1 LYEIVDGLTRLMAP
15 VLTFMAAEVWDF
27 LPGGGRRE
35 DNVCVALFPELKPER
50 VEDKDLAE
58 KWDKVL
64 RVRGE
69 LTKALEIA
77 RRDKVIGHSLEA
89 EVVVAADGALGDFLV
104 ANWQTVQSVAIVSGL
119 ELLDSLPEPGFVST
133 ELPELSVLV
142 RPARGGKCERCWLRS
157 EELGSDAV
165 HPSLCPRCTAV
176 VVDH

>member
-1 LYEIVDGLTRLMAP
+1 MAP

-27 LPGGGRRE
+27 LPGVAQHE

-50 VEDKDLAE
+50 VGDKVLAE
-58 KWDKVL
+58 KWDRVL

-89 EVVVAADGALGDFLV
+89 EVVVAAGGELGEFLA
-104 ANWQTVQSVAIVSGL
+104 ANWETLQSVAIVSRM
-119 ELLDSLPEPGFVST
+119 ELMGSLPEPGFVST

-142 RPARGGKCERCWLRS
+142 RSARGEKCERCWLRS
-157 EELGSDAV
+157 EALGSDTE
-165 HPSLCPRCTAV
+165 HPGLCPRCTNV
-176 VVDH
+176 VVN